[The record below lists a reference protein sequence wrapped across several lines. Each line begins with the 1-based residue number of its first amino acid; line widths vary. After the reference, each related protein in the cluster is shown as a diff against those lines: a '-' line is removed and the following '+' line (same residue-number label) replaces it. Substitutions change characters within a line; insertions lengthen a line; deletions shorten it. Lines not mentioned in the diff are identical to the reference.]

1 MNYDKL
7 EESQEMIFVIINL
20 NARLQP
26 IHRGEFFEDLF
37 EEVLAHHGI
46 GTVTGGGTLQKPSGE
61 ICNCDI
67 EINIRKNQVSNFLSF
82 LNKVDIIP
90 KGSKLEY
97 DDNNV
102 EIGSAEGLALYLN
115 RNELSEE
122 VYKNNDVNILIGEL
136 EASLGDTGQWL
147 SYWEGGMEIGLYYYG
162 KSFIEMKEKMSY
174 IIQSHPLCEK
184 CRIEHIA

>member
-1 MNYDKL
+1 MSHNNL
-7 EESQEMIFVIINL
+7 EENQKMIFVIINL

-37 EEVLAHHGI
+37 EEVLSRYGI
-46 GTVTGGGTLQKPSGE
+46 GTVTGGGTLQNPSGE
-61 ICNCDI
+61 ISNCDI
-67 EINIRKNQVSNFLSF
+67 EINIRKDKISNFISF

-102 EIGSAEGLALYLN
+102 QIGNAEGLALYLN
-115 RNELSEE
+115 RNELSGE

-136 EASLGDTGQWL
+136 EASLGDAGQWL
-147 SYWEGGMEIGLYYYG
+147 SYWEGGLETGLYYYG
-162 KSFIEMKEKMSY
+162 KSFIEMKEKMS
-174 IIQSHPLCEK
+174 
-184 CRIEHIA
+184 HILQMYLSTHF